1 MTIIASVVVY
11 FVLELPKVEH
21 SHWFAKLQR
30 IDFLGA
36 FSLVTA
42 VFALLVG
49 MDRGGNVA
57 WSDTITIVFLSISIP
72 LFALF
77 VFIEMRIAA
86 NPFAPGHII
95 FDRPLFA
102 SYLSNFFSLAS
113 HMGVV
118 FYVPLYFQYDSYS
131 QSLTRAQS

>member
-1 MTIIASVVVY
+1 MTIVASIVVF

-21 SHWFAKLQR
+21 SHWLIKLKK
-30 IDFLGA
+30 IDFFGA

-42 VFALLVG
+42 VFSLLVG

-77 VFIEMRIAA
+77 VFIEMRIAS

-102 SYLSNFFSLAS
+102 SYLSNFFSLAA

-118 FYVPLYFQYDSYS
+118 FYVPLYFQHVTPT
-131 QSLTRAQS
+131 L

>member
-1 MTIIASVVVY
+1 MTIIASLMVF
-11 FVLELPKVEH
+11 FVLDLPKVEH
-21 SHWFAKLQR
+21 SHYREKVGK

-36 FSLVTA
+36 FSLVVA
-42 VFALLVG
+42 VLALLVG

-57 WSDTITIVFLSISIP
+57 WSDTVTIVFLSISIP

-102 SYLSNFFSLAS
+102 SYLSNFFSLAA

-118 FYVPLYFQYDSYS
+118 FYVPLYFQ
-131 QSLTRAQS
+131 

>member
-1 MTIIASVVVY
+1 MTIIASLMVF
-11 FVLELPKVEH
+11 FVLDLPKVEH
-21 SHWFAKLQR
+21 SHYREKVGK

-36 FSLVTA
+36 FSLVVA
-42 VFALLVG
+42 VLALLVG
-49 MDRGGNVA
+49 MDRGG
-57 WSDTITIVFLSISIP
+57 SISIP

-86 NPFAPGHII
+86 NPFAPGYII

-102 SYLSNFFSLAS
+102 SYLSNFFSLAA

-118 FYVPLYFQYDSYS
+118 FYVPLYFQ
-131 QSLTRAQS
+131 

>member
-1 MTIIASVVVY
+1 MTIIASLVVF
-11 FVLELPKVEH
+11 FVLDLPKVEH
-21 SHWFAKLQR
+21 SHYREKVGK

-36 FSLVTA
+36 FSLVVA
-42 VFALLVG
+42 VLAFLVG

-57 WSDTITIVFLSISIP
+57 WSDTVTIVFLSISIP

-102 SYLSNFFSLAS
+102 SYLSNFFSLAA

-118 FYVPLYFQYDSYS
+118 FYVPLYFQ
-131 QSLTRAQS
+131 

>member
-1 MTIIASVVVY
+1 MTIIASLMVF
-11 FVLELPKVEH
+11 FVLDLPKVEH
-21 SHWFAKLQR
+21 SHYREKVGK

-36 FSLVTA
+36 FSLVVA
-42 VFALLVG
+42 VLALLVG

-57 WSDTITIVFLSISIP
+57 WSDTVTIVFLSISIP

-86 NPFAPGHII
+86 NPFAPGYII

-102 SYLSNFFSLAS
+102 SYLSNFFSLAA

-118 FYVPLYFQYDSYS
+118 FYVPLYFQ
-131 QSLTRAQS
+131 